1 MKCKFIQFNLQLQT
15 CIHALTQAVCVHLR
29 LISHL
34 FNLLI
39 SIFINLQATKQ
50 SHTTS
55 QLQMMILVVGTH
67 AAQVINLRRFGFVLN
82 QR

>member
-1 MKCKFIQFNLQLQT
+1 MHSCTDTGSLCPPSTIF
-15 CIHALTQAVCVHLR
+15 
-29 LISHL
+29 HL

-50 SHTTS
+50 SHTIS

-82 QR
+82 QRWYNNSLGVEPVL